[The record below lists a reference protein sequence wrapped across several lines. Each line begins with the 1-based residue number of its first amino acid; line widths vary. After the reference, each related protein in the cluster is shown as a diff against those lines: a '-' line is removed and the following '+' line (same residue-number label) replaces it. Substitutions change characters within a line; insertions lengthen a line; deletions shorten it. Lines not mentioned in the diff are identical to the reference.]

1 MGRFVT
7 DLRTATTIQRP
18 RMPFRRPDVLHL
30 SPIYAQLRSEV
41 GPIAPVESFAG
52 DPAWLVTG
60 YEQARTAFT
69 DPRFG
74 FFVHDDPEHAPR
86 ASDSILHG
94 RPFGDE
100 TFDLETKRVRKLL
113 APSFTPKRLKLLSD
127 WIQELADDCLDEL
140 DAAHQR
146 SRGEPVDFH
155 EHVGW
160 RLPVLVIG
168 ALLGVPDDMRDHVME
183 LSDRMGNI
191 EDEADAIAAMGELE
205 EYMEGLV
212 DAKRKNPGP
221 DVISDLVKAHDA
233 DPSLFQNRSVA
244 NRAAGLVFPGH
255 ETTVARMDF
264 GMLFLLNDPKWR
276 DWLMADPEGRIDAT
290 VEEISRLTANHNLG
304 MLRWA
309 VEDFDIAGVTIRTGD
324 LVIISEPAANR
335 DPSVWSDPEVFDPS
349 REQIPHLGFGI
360 GPHVCL
366 GQSLAR
372 AELRIVFPS
381 VFRRFPNIRLGE
393 DLNAL
398 TIRDDRTG
406 GGVDRVLVDW

>member
-1 MGRFVT
+1 MT
-7 DLRTATTIQRP
+7 DLEATTLHRP
-18 RMPFRRPDVLHL
+18 RMPFTRGDVLHL
-30 SPIYAQLRSEV
+30 SPIYSRLREED
-41 GPIAPVESFAG
+41 GPVARVESFAG

-60 YEQARTAFT
+60 YQEARTAFS

-74 FFVHDDPEHAPR
+74 FFVHTDPEHAPR

-100 TFDLETKRVRKLL
+100 TFDLEARRLRKLL
-113 APSFTPKRLKLLSD
+113 SPSFTPKRLKLLSS
-127 WIQELADDCLDEL
+127 WIQELTDGCLDEMQ
-140 DAAHQR
+140 AAHDR
-146 SRGEPVDFH
+146 NGGEPVDFH
-155 EHVGW
+155 HYVGW

-191 EDEADAIAAMGELE
+191 EDEADAIAAMAELQ
-205 EYMEGLV
+205 EYMGRLV
-212 DAKRKNPGP
+212 EAKRKNPGP
-221 DVISDLVKAHDA
+221 DVISDLVAAHDA
-233 DPSLFQNRSVA
+233 DPNFFQNRTVEHY
-244 NRAAGLVFPGH
+244 AATLVFPGH

-264 GMLFLLNDPKWR
+264 GMLYLLNEPKWK
-276 DWLMADPEGRIDAT
+276 DWLMGDPTERIDSA

-309 VEDFDIAGVTIRTGD
+309 VEDIDIAGVTVRSGE
-324 LVIISEPAANR
+324 LVIISEPASNR
-335 DPSVWSDPEVFDPS
+335 DPAVWNDPETFDPT
-349 REQIPHLGFGI
+349 REHVPHLGFGI

-381 VFRRFPNIRLGE
+381 VFRRFPGIRLGE
-393 DLNAL
+393 DLHNL

-406 GGVDRVLVDW
+406 GGVDRVLVTW